1 MADYYIYAI
10 VLLFALAVIDLV
22 VGVSNDAVNFLNSAM
37 GSKVASLK
45 WILTIAGLG
54 VFLGASFSS
63 GMMEI
68 ARKGIFNPE
77 LFFFQEVIIIF
88 LAVMLTDIILLDLF
102 NTFGMPTSTTV
113 SIVFELLGAA
123 FVVSAIK
130 ITNMGLPI
138 NQIGDYINTS
148 SAALIIAG
156 IFLSIFIA
164 FNIGIVV
171 QYFSRLLL
179 SFQYEKR
186 MKYVGGI
193 WAGLAFTA
201 ILYFLFFKG
210 LKGASFVSELFVAW
224 LDNYLHLLLFACF
237 IFFSALMQLLILLK
251 INVLKGI
258 VLFGTFALAMSFAG
272 NDLVNFIG
280 VPIAAFESYL
290 TWKASGMAPTELLMH
305 SLAIPVKTNTYLLL
319 TAGLIMVLTLWF
331 SRKAKSVTETE
342 VNLGRQDEGNE
353 RFQANTLARQIVR
366 LTVGVG
372 EGLLMLVPTKLM
384 RISEYNFIQFS
395 NSTDNEEQKPA
406 FDMVRAS
413 VNLTV
418 ASLLISLATSFKLPL
433 STTYVSF
440 MVAMGSSLADR
451 AWDRE
456 SAVYRVSGVLSV
468 VGGWLLTA
476 LVAFSAAGLF
486 AAIIYNFHAW
496 GVGAITLFAAFS
508 MYRSFQFHRKKESVK
523 ERGKSL
529 IYTQNFRKNRGLMT
543 GSKQL
548 IKDTFVNLGKTY
560 NDTLDALIGIKPYK
574 LKSSQ
579 RTILEIKSDV
589 ETVRNNAFR
598 LFQSNIEIDPLES
611 RHFVQSAALLQD
623 IIQSAQLL
631 NDVVNTHIENAHKP
645 LLNEQV
651 EDLKK
656 LKIYFANFI
665 AQILILLDVDSLENK
680 TKFNLAHNQLQVHLD
695 DLMAKQF
702 KYLKR
707 KKISQ
712 KNNNLVFTVLLESRD
727 LLSYGNA
734 LLKEIPQVGA
744 ELIEK
749 AKAFE

>member
-54 VFLGASFSS
+54 VFMGASFSS

-77 LFFFQEVIIIF
+77 LFYFQEVIIIF

-138 NQIGDYINTS
+138 NQLGDYINTS

-164 FNIGIVV
+164 FNVGVVV

-179 SFQYEKR
+179 TFHFEKR
-186 MKYVGGI
+186 MKYVGGV
-193 WAGLAFTA
+193 WSGLALTA
-201 ILYFLFFKG
+201 ILYFLLFKG
-210 LKGASFVSELFVAW
+210 LKGASFVSASFLAW
-224 LDNYLHLLLFACF
+224 LDTYLLMLLFVCF
-237 IFFSALMQLLILLK
+237 VFLTVLMHVLMLFK
-251 INVLKGI
+251 INVLKI
-258 VLFGTFALAMSFAG
+258 VVLFGTFALAMSFAG

-290 TWKASGMAPTELLMH
+290 TWKASGLAPSELLMH

-319 TAGLIMVLTLWF
+319 AAGLIMVLTLWF

-353 RFQANTLARQIVR
+353 RFQANTLARQIVK

-372 EGLLMLVPTKLM
+372 EGLLMLVPTKLLFK
-384 RISEYNFIQFS
+384 SERSFLPF
-395 NSTDNEEQKPA
+395 TDTAENDDQKPA

-476 LVAFSAAGLF
+476 LVAFTAAGFF
-486 AAIIYNFHAW
+486 AVTIYNFHAW

-508 MYRSFQFHRKKESVK
+508 MYRSFRFHRQKESIK

-529 IYTQNFRKNRGLMT
+529 SYVHIFRKNRGLMT

-548 IKDTFVNLGKTY
+548 IKDTFENLGKTY

-574 LKSSQ
+574 LKSAQ
-579 RTILEIKSDV
+579 QTIQEIKSDV

-611 RHFVQSAALLQD
+611 RHFIQSAALLQD

-631 NDVVNTHIENAHKP
+631 NDVVNTHIANAHKP

-656 LKIYFANFI
+656 LQVYFANFI
-665 AQILILLDVDSLENK
+665 AQILKMLDADSLENK
-680 TKFNLAHNQLQVHLD
+680 TQFTQAQNQLQVHLD
-695 DLMAKQF
+695 DMMAKQF

-734 LLKEIPQVGA
+734 LLKEIPQLGA
-744 ELIEK
+744 KLIEK
-749 AKAFE
+749 TKAFE